1 MATCGALIK
10 QARSLVGRAVR
21 PALLLVHSSPTL
33 SSSRKKLDLS
43 ELLPVVA
50 RTTKQASCS
59 STVQGG
65 GKRAAQTLGGWPRFL
80 DLFSHLTTTAEV
92 LLRADYASAVD
103 GGGECRKAS
112 HFVASAAN
120 CRLICDNFCGCAE
133 PGLQPSP
140 CGGTGCGGT
149 GLHRANVVQP
159 A

>member
-1 MATCGALIK
+1 MAKCGALIK

-92 LLRADYASAVD
+92 CSVPTMRRRWMAVVNAEKRLTSSLRPPI
-103 GGGECRKAS
+103 
-112 HFVASAAN
+112 AA
-120 CRLICDNFCGCAE
+120 
-133 PGLQPSP
+133 
-140 CGGTGCGGT
+140 
-149 GLHRANVVQP
+149 
-159 A
+159 